1 VQTVPLQIAQHLG
14 VVDGKPQNRAAAQRE
29 SAFVIFDSGE
39 AAGQLG
45 AGSRSTIAVV
55 DRDLGRPRFGVK
67 AEPAEL
73 GWPESGTCRAARR

>member
-1 VQTVPLQIAQHLG
+1 MASHKTEPPRSVNPHSWPSVSFY
-14 VVDGKPQNRAAAQRE
+14 NRQ
-29 SAFVIFDSGE
+29 IFDSGE